1 MQPLFGNNSLVLFIP
16 MPPLGVLQY
25 LPRVMRDISMGVK
38 KAPPRVLA
46 IISTPDGDRTF
57 APRSLGLSSL
67 KYRLMHF
74 LGQEVKIVELSIFES
89 IAVRGCDTRVD
100 IDEVLV
106 RRTVTRTRNDILESV
121 RGESD
126 LYAVRTAA

>member
-1 MQPLFGNNSLVLFIP
+1 MQPLFDNNSLVLFIP
-16 MPPLGVLQY
+16 MHPLGVLQY
-25 LPRVMRDISMGVK
+25 PPRVMRDISMGVK
-38 KAPPRVLA
+38 KASPRVLA
-46 IISTPDGDRTF
+46 IISTPLGARTF
-57 APRSLGLSSL
+57 APWSLGLSSL

-74 LGQEVKIVELSIFES
+74 LGQEVKIVELSIFEG

-126 LYAVRTAA
+126 LYAIRTAA